1 MNLKKG
7 QKVTIE
13 GICRSGENMFG
24 ETIAQL
30 QNCRVVNASQPTS
43 QASVPSVK
51 TENMATETSTASTQT
66 QQSVNTGN
74 TASQTFEIPVMEYNY
89 KLTDA
94 EYKQMMKNPEF
105 AKADKALKMR
115 GRTQSQDYRGLH
127 RPVRPFIM
135 RFAHLH
141 SRGAKRII
149 KNQPRIF
156 NFHTAE
162 VEI

>member
-1 MNLKKG
+1 
-7 QKVTIE
+7 
-13 GICRSGENMFG
+13 MFG

-43 QASVPSVK
+43 QASAPSVK

-105 AKADKALKMR
+105 AKADKALNNAWQNAK
-115 GRTQSQDYRGLH
+115 SGL
-127 RPVRPFIM
+127 
-135 RFAHLH
+135 
-141 SRGAKRII
+141 
-149 KNQPRIF
+149 PRL
-156 NFHTAE
+156 A
-162 VEI
+162 